1 MKHRIFSTAMAAMLL
16 AVSSVGM
23 SASAEETTETTTAI
37 EETTE
42 QEETT
47 TEPKAE
53 EPTETQP
60 YSFSGEDFMAIMNA
74 LAGSGKGT
82 MTFTPEESNLPDFY
96 GDDYYDT
103 DGNATL
109 VKSEQI
115 IYNSEE
121 MQFIAVTTKDG
132 HVFYVLIN
140 YSAENGEDNVYFL
153 NKVDDFDLYAL
164 LYAGQDDDGNAK
176 EFTAEEAEQAVLNA
190 QAANGRVQNSDT
202 PYQPVTTEEA
212 DAEEIEPVPVPM
224 NMNSIIL
231 VGGVVLLIAIGGVVF
246 LLLRKKP
253 NKPSDDY
260 YEEES
265 EDDIKF
271 YDDNNEE

>member
-1 MKHRIFSTAMAAMLL
+1 MPDFEKKIEKNMEKAEKIRSRIDELKRQLKHIESETADLMMASIRESTNMTVNDYEQIIRDLNMMQEMRNNGFTDEEILAMTIRKQAKKRRNRRTPMKHRIFSTTMAAMLL

-23 SASAEETTETTTAI
+23 SASAEEVTETTTAI

-153 NKVDDFDLYAL
+153 NNVKHR
-164 LYAGQDDDGNAK
+164 
-176 EFTAEEAEQAVLNA
+176 
-190 QAANGRVQNSDT
+190 NGHSD
-202 PYQPVTTEEA
+202 
-212 DAEEIEPVPVPM
+212 
-224 NMNSIIL
+224 
-231 VGGVVLLIAIGGVVF
+231 
-246 LLLRKKP
+246 
-253 NKPSDDY
+253 
-260 YEEES
+260 
-265 EDDIKF
+265 
-271 YDDNNEE
+271 